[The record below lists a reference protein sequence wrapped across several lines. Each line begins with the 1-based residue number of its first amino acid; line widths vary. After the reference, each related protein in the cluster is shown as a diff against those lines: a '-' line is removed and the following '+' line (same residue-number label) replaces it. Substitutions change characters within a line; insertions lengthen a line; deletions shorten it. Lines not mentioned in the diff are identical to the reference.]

1 LNRGAEPRVMT
12 PLFTNVLR
20 RRIAVVVMTLFVLWV
35 MGSNLSGSLGFYR
48 QSLGPNAPKSP
59 VWGIWDV
66 EAIAKNSVDQPLLVT
81 DSTLL
86 KRVVFG
92 GLNRATFRH
101 MADSVE
107 RYALKVD
114 SVKHELTLTGRF
126 DPKNVRTMTYA
137 KPDPQHLVLSGKLGN
152 DSMVVRLRKLD
163 ERRFTLVSRGFNWI
177 QELPY
182 NR

>member
-1 LNRGAEPRVMT
+1 
-12 PLFTNVLR
+12 
-20 RRIAVVVMTLFVLWV
+20 
-35 MGSNLSGSLGFYR
+35 
-48 QSLGPNAPKSP
+48 

-66 EAIAKNSVDQPLLVT
+66 EALTTNGADQPLLVT

-92 GLNRATFRH
+92 GLNRATFRR

-107 RYALKVD
+107 RYALEVD

-137 KPDPQHLVLSGKLGN
+137 KPDLQA
-152 DSMVVRLRKLD
+152 R
-163 ERRFTLVSRGFNWI
+163 RRFRWWSGCARSTSADSRS
-177 QELPY
+177 
-182 NR
+182 